1 MTVKMQG
8 KQAHGS
14 VYPLS
19 SLFDVNAPEAAKLRG
34 RYGSRA
40 LRFEPNDVDFL
51 SYRYPSD
58 AANFCACLLK
68 PLERSYGYARARF
81 SQTFIKNSLAQN
93 PWKQ

>member
-1 MTVKMQG
+1 MTVKIQG

-19 SLFDVNAPEAAKLRG
+19 SLFDT
-34 RYGSRA
+34 
-40 LRFEPNDVDFL
+40 VDLL

-58 AANFCACLLK
+58 AANFCVCLLK
-68 PLERSYGYARARF
+68 PLERSYGYALRSFYKHSSKIRY
-81 SQTFIKNSLAQN
+81 AQN